1 MGIEERLK
9 ELGIDLPEMATPVA
23 AYVPFVIVDKMVYT
37 AGQIALVK
45 GALQYKG
52 RLGQDINLE
61 QGYESA
67 RICALNALAA
77 VKKAA
82 GTLDNVERI
91 VKITG
96 FVNSSDEFT
105 DQPKVINGASELVKS
120 IFGESGLHARSAI
133 GVNTLPLGASVEVEM
148 IVKLK

>member
-1 MGIEERLK
+1 MSFEERLK
-9 ELGIDLPEMATPVA
+9 ELGLTLPEMATPVA
-23 AYVPFVIVDKMVYT
+23 AYVPFAIVDKMVYT
-37 AGQIALVK
+37 AGQIAFVK
-45 GALQYKG
+45 GELKYKG
-52 RLGQDINLE
+52 RLGQDISLE
-61 QGYESA
+61 QGYDSA

-82 GTLDNVERI
+82 GTLDNVERV

-96 FVNSSDEFT
+96 FVNSTDDFT
-105 DQPKVINGASELVKS
+105 DPPKVINGASELVKS
-120 IFGESGLHARSAI
+120 IFGDAGLHARSAI